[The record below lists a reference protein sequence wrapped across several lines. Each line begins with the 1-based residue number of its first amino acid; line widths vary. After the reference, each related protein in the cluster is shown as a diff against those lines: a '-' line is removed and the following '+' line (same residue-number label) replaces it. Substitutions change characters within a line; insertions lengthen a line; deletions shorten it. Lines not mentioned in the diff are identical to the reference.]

1 MKAIVFDL
9 GNVLVRWDPVQ
20 AFLPELGS
28 RDAAEAFMARIDF
41 FAKNLRADGGTP
53 FAEMESE
60 IGDPADR
67 AIFAAYLPRVAA
79 TIHEAIE
86 GSWLLLERLRA
97 RGHEIHA
104 ITNWSAEAWPIGTAT
119 HPRLASSFG
128 VTVVSGQ
135 EGIVKPDPRIFAL
148 LCDRAGLAPQDCLFI
163 DDSAKNVEGAR
174 AFGMQAEQFVTP
186 DALETALVAR
196 GLL

>member
-20 AFLPELGS
+20 AFLPDLGS

-41 FAKNLRADGGTP
+41 FAKNLRADSGTP
-53 FAEMESE
+53 FAEMERE
-60 IGDPADR
+60 IDDPADR

-79 TIHEAIE
+79 TIREAIE
-86 GSWLLLERLRA
+86 GSWLVLERLRA
-97 RGHEIHA
+97 RGYQIHA
-104 ITNWSAEAWPIGTAT
+104 VTNWSAEAWPIGTAT
-119 HPRLASSFG
+119 HPRLGSSFG

-148 LCDRAGLAPQDCLFI
+148 LCDRAGLAPADCLFI
-163 DDSAKNVEGAR
+163 DDSPKNVESAR
-174 AFGMQAEQFVTP
+174 AFGMQAEQFITP